1 MNSRIFLE
9 AKWKYLAM
17 INYEIDPALL
27 AAHIPT
33 GTELDLWNGK
43 AYVSLVGFMFLDTY
57 IMGLPIPFHRDFEEV
72 NLRFYIKRIM
82 PNGDERR
89 GVAFIKEIVPK
100 WAIATVANSVYYE
113 NYISLPM
120 RHVIIHD
127 PNEIRAEYEWKHNKQ
142 WQRIAVTCSG
152 EPELP
157 PKNSDAEFFTEH
169 YWGYSKKPN
178 SETLEYQVEHPPW
191 RVWDC
196 KTCEL
201 DIDFLN
207 LYGSDFAP
215 FLKTPH
221 SSFLAEGS
229 PIIVRGAKKLFQ

>member
-1 MNSRIFLE
+1 MGSTVFLE

-17 INYEIDPALL
+17 INYEVDPVLL
-27 AAHIPT
+27 APYIPT

-43 AYVSLVGFMFLDTY
+43 AYVSLVGFMFLDTH

-72 NLRFYIKRIM
+72 NLRFYIKRVM
-82 PNGDERR
+82 PEGERR
-89 GVAFIKEIVPK
+89 GVVFIKEIVPK
-100 WAIATVANSVYYE
+100 WTIATVANVVYRE

-120 RHVIIHD
+120 KHVIIHD
-127 PNEIRAEYEWKHNKQ
+127 TSEIKAEYQWKYNNK
-142 WQRIAVTCSG
+142 WHRIVAKCKG

-178 SETLEYQVEHPPW
+178 GETLEYQVDHPPW
-191 RVWDC
+191 RVWEC
-196 KTCEL
+196 NQCEL
-201 DIDFLN
+201 DIDFAS
-207 LYGSDFAP
+207 LYGAEFAP
-215 FLKTPH
+215 FLKRPH

-229 PIIVRGAKKLFQ
+229 HITVRVAQKLFQ